1 MANQRK
7 LTNRDLANIF
17 YKLLEGEP
25 VTRIADS
32 YCVSEAGIYDRLKN
46 IGVDVSRITAKHR
59 SGIYPN
65 LGRWM
70 VENKI
75 GLDRFSRMLEMS
87 YPALR
92 KLLDGKSSPRLETIQ
107 KILKITKLP
116 FEEAFATEE
125 TDVREES

>member
-7 LTNRDLANIF
+7 LTNRDLADIF

-46 IGVDVSRITAKHR
+46 IGVDVPRITAKHR

-75 GLDRFSRMLEMS
+75 GLDRFSKAVGIS
-87 YPALR
+87 YQGLR
-92 KLLDGKSSPRLETIQ
+92 NFLDGKSNPKFQTIQ
-107 KILKITKLP
+107 NILKVTGMTY
-116 FEEAFATEE
+116 EQAFATEE